1 MESLQDVPRIGDKT
15 AQRFIGHFGSEEA
28 ALNAILNGDIASIS
42 EIEGIGQKFAISL
55 VHETRG
61 IIDGVTLTDFLKTN
75 EAINIYERLL
85 DVIKQFANTG
95 YARDKLHIYIPYPSS
110 KMNLIKQI
118 QDTVNY
124 YRKTADVFGK
134 DDKFLKML
142 SYIKPL
148 KSNYPSGKIRDRT
161 ILTTDENVY
170 ANLKKKYGSFV
181 DIQIVTDS
189 SEMLDIA
196 RGYSHAIT
204 DDYLDVDYSE
214 DMELEYVTDLE
225 KLQDW
230 QIIPEKE
237 IAFYAKNLPA
247 VENSLDVIQCLRSN
261 DFNFF
266 EQMNNKDLDIL
277 RETLELI
284 DENGDVATGTDP
296 EIDRLGKIHERI
308 DETVSKTV
316 EDANAKLDKCLEES
330 KMTLS
335 GQDML
340 RVMNGSMEIQDLMRK
355 EIYQSYQ
362 SILEEAKDSIT
373 DELKLEK
380 QEKLFV
386 DSLFPDEISYPIEI
400 DDSQVNALKQD
411 IVRRIQKKKVEHKR
425 QISKT
430 LHEYHDII
438 RELVYSVLDFDVGF
452 AIGRFASEYNL
463 EMPQLIDG
471 AGIGFVK
478 GRNLFLQS
486 KYGDVTPIDY
496 SLGKTS
502 HNSDN
507 NRHVLLSGV
516 NSGGKT
522 SMLELLAQCVILAHM
537 GFPVPANV
545 PEIGL
550 TDGLYYFA
558 KSKGTLDAGAF
569 ESTLTDFSVVTDNSS
584 KVVLV
589 DELESITEPGASA
602 KIIAGILE
610 TLSKNEKSMSV
621 FVSHLSELIMENTQC
636 DVRVDGIEA
645 EGLDSEL
652 NLIVD
657 RTPRQNYIAK
667 STPELIVERLARKT
681 SGDEQAFYNRLKNKF
696 D

>member
-1 MESLQDVPRIGDKT
+1 MESLQDLPRIGGKT
-15 AQRFIGHFGSEEA
+15 AQRFIEHFGSEEA
-28 ALNAILNGDIASIS
+28 AINAVLNGDIASIS

-75 EAINIYERLL
+75 EAVNIYKQLL
-85 DVIKQFANTG
+85 GVIKQFASTG
-95 YARDKLHIYIPYPSS
+95 YAKDKLNIYIPYPSN
-110 KMNLIKQI
+110 KIDLIK
-118 QDTVNY
+118 
-124 YRKTADVFGK
+124 KTQSSIDHYKEMADVLGG
-134 DDKFLKML
+134 DDNFINQL
-142 SYIKPL
+142 SNIRPL
-148 KSNYPSGKIRDRT
+148 KSNYTTGKVRDRT

-170 ANLKKKYGSFV
+170 ANLKKKYGGFV
-181 DIQIVTDS
+181 DIQFITDP
-189 SEMLDIA
+189 SEFLDIA
-196 RGYSHAIT
+196 RGYSYAIT
-204 DDYLDVDYSE
+204 DDYLDIDYP
-214 DMELEYVTDLE
+214 DDIELEYVTDLE
-225 KLQDW
+225 KLEDW
-230 QIIPEKE
+230 QLIPEKE
-237 IAFYAKNLPA
+237 ITFYSRNLSAIESSLDIIHRLRSKNFLFFNQLDYEGLKNLR
-247 VENSLDVIQCLRSN
+247 D
-261 DFNFF
+261 
-266 EQMNNKDLDIL
+266 
-277 RETLELI
+277 TLELI
-284 DENGDVATGTDP
+284 DENGDVTTGTDP
-296 EIDRLGKIHERI
+296 EIDRLNKIHENI
-308 DETVSKTV
+308 DNCVLKTV
-316 EDANAKLDKCLEES
+316 EDANTKLDRCLEES
-330 KMTLS
+330 KLTLS

-362 SILEEAKDSIT
+362 SILKEAKDSISN
-373 DELKLEK
+373 ELELEK

-386 DSLFPDEISYPIEI
+386 DSLFPDEMAYPIEI
-400 DDSQVNALKQD
+400 DEIQVNALKQD
-411 IVRRIQKKKVEHKR
+411 IIRRTQKKKVEHKR
-425 QISKT
+425 EISRI
-430 LHEYHDII
+430 LHEYHNLIK
-438 RELVYSVLDFDVGF
+438 EMVYYVLDFDVGF
-452 AIGRFASEYNL
+452 AIGRFSSEYHL
-463 EMPQLIDG
+463 EMPDMIKD
-471 AGIGFVK
+471 AGVGFVK
-478 GRNLFLQS
+478 GRNLFIQS

-496 SLGKTS
+496 SLGNAS
-502 HNSDN
+502 CNSEDN
-507 NRHVLLSGV
+507 RLVLLSGV

-522 SMLELLAQCVILAHM
+522 SMLELLAQCIILAHM
-537 GFPVPANV
+537 GLPVPAES

-569 ESTLTDFSVVTDNSS
+569 ESTLMDFSVVADDSS

-610 TLSKNEKSMSV
+610 TLSENKNSMSV

-636 DVRVDGIEA
+636 DIRVDGIEA

-681 SGDEQAFYNRLKNKF
+681 SGEEQAFYKRLKDKF